1 LLGST
6 SVAASPA
13 TLLQNCHKSN
23 FDAQPRIGECRSVVT
38 SSMHDLDQLFSR
50 FDRTQ
55 QLNGEM
61 TRKFTNAPGW
71 LGLSE
76 DRTSFVYL
84 PDRADIVRQIFELS
98 ISGLG
103 GYTIAKLLNSR
114 GIPAFGTSKRWD
126 QSTIHNMLSS
136 RATIGEY
143 QKKQTINGKEVPV
156 GDPVPGYYPAV
167 IDERLFRA
175 AQDARRENL
184 SSGRGRKGRL
194 ITNVFA
200 GLCSCSYC
208 GSPIKFHSNGQSKS
222 LICQTVLEGGGC
234 HRFGWSYSDF
244 ENSVFQFLSNSDV
257 VDLKFSVQLAR
268 LHAGMQTRSE
278 RDIYNARS
286 SILQLLKTIV
296 AKLTICCAGV
306 SPPATEP
313 GDHIRRNHPD
323 RYFTVTFADGSMQ
336 NGLPAVVPRR
346 QTSRQFN
353 PEDIAREFGLSPRQG
368 SLTALLAEGE
378 TLLNTAE
385 KLGMTLATARW
396 HLREVFKRTNT
407 HSQFELIKL
416 VEKGMPG
423 FASSKRIG

>member
-1 LLGST
+1 
-6 SVAASPA
+6 
-13 TLLQNCHKSN
+13 
-23 FDAQPRIGECRSVVT
+23 
-38 SSMHDLDQLFSR
+38 
-50 FDRTQ
+50 
-55 QLNGEM
+55 M
-61 TRKFTNAPGW
+61 TKKIKNAPAW

-84 PDRADIVRQIFELS
+84 PHRADIVRQIFELS

-143 QKKQTINGKEVPV
+143 QRKQTTNGKEVPV
-156 GDPVPGYYPAV
+156 GDPIPDYYPAV

-200 GLCSCSYC
+200 GLCVCSYC

-222 LICQTVLEGGGC
+222 LICQTVLEGSGC
-234 HRFGWSYSDF
+234 HRFGWSYRDF
-244 ENSVFQFLSNSDV
+244 ENSVFQCLNISEAV
-257 VDLKFSVQLAR
+257 GLEFSVQLAR
-268 LHAGMQTRSE
+268 LHAGMQTGSE

-286 SILQLLKTIV
+286 SIFQLLKYIIS
-296 AKLTICCAGV
+296 KLTICFAGV
-306 SPPATEP
+306 SPPDTEP
-313 GDHIRRNHPD
+313 HDHIRRNHPD
-323 RYFTVTFADGSMQ
+323 RCFTVMFADGSME
-336 NGLPAVVPRR
+336 NGFPAVVSRR
-346 QTSRQFN
+346 QANRQFK

-368 SLTALLAEGE
+368 SLTALLSQGE
-378 TLLNTAE
+378 TLLITAA

-396 HLREVFKRTNT
+396 HLREIFKRTNT
-407 HSQFELIKL
+407 HSQLELIEL
-416 VEKGMPG
+416 LEKQSPG
-423 FASSKRIG
+423 FDSSKSIRQS